1 MTSIKLESEIEK
13 LASELRASHSDF
25 YEETIGDWVKQNK
38 PEVDSKWLSD
48 KQIRLLSYH
57 LAECEESCIDG
68 MDFEMEISEWQ
79 NKQTFT
85 TEWDDAPERATEFQ
99 IRKVWFESHEDR
111 LNVIHYEVLRTEQRP
126 QQTPRVGQVWVC
138 KYDESDYE
146 ITLLGNI
153 KIDSEW
159 VPSVT
164 YMREA
169 NQEYYTRPLAE
180 FITKFKYL
188 K

>member
-1 MTSIKLESEIEK
+1 MNKFAPVEISENDVSRND
-13 LASELRASHSDF
+13 A
-25 YEETIGDWVKQNK
+25 
-38 PEVDSKWLSD
+38 KWLSD
-48 KQIRLLSYH
+48 NQIRLLSYH
-57 LAECEESCIDG
+57 LAECEDPCIDG

-111 LNVIHYEVLRTEQRP
+111 LNVINYEVLRTEQRP
-126 QQTPRVGQVWVC
+126 QQIPQVGQVWEYKGNRYRVASVGIT
-138 KYDESDYE
+138 KES
-146 ITLLGNI
+146 N
-153 KIDSEW
+153 EW
-159 VPSVT
+159 VDCVT
-164 YMREA
+164 YTE
-169 NQEYYTRPLAE
+169 NLLDGCNNYPTYTQPLAE